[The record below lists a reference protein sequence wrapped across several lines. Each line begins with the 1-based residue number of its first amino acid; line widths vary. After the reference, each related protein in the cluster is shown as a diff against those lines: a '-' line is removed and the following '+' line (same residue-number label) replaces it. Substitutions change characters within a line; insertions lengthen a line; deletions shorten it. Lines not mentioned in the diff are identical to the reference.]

1 MNKQKTNGHTEITEK
16 IARLEKEVENLQPNG
31 SCKNVRRD
39 ADVLLAKI
47 RKLKEKQ
54 ELHLEQQEI

>member
-1 MNKQKTNGHTEITEK
+1 MNKQKENGHATITRKIEELERQVEILK
-16 IARLEKEVENLQPNG
+16 PNG
-31 SCKNVRRD
+31 SCKDVRRD

-54 ELHLEQQEI
+54 QLRLEQQEI